1 MKQIHYISLLLLAII
16 ASACGSDEPF
26 RHVVFAD
33 SPKMFSA
40 VTDLSGSRSSS
51 VITEGVSY
59 NIVFN
64 DEPRQATLTITD
76 LQVDPA
82 GERIIATFTDLEWT
96 YEPGSHEKQRIIRS
110 DELHSSGSP
119 AADVVLTDVTI
130 IYTESNEMNPN
141 ATAGFYAEYTVN
153 GSYYVISYPYSVL
166 ADGTTTVRGVAVGD
180 PAIDEVFYDPVY
192 AVSFDPA
199 TMTATLVSDGLVIDG
214 EAADFELTG
223 LRLGLDGR
231 SYSLSTTPATRFA
244 PADGNSRWHFRDFNA
259 KADLR
264 DELNFVLELADDSLS
279 VVVEGFLSPDLSTP
293 RP

>member
-1 MKQIHYISLLLLAII
+1 MKQSHNILLLFLSVIV
-16 ASACGSDEPF
+16 SACGSDEPF

-33 SPKMFSA
+33 SPKMFSS
-40 VTDLSGSRSSS
+40 VTELSGGRSSS
-51 VITEGVSY
+51 VIIEGVSY

-64 DEPRQATLTITD
+64 DEPRQASLTITD

-96 YEPGSHEKQRIIRS
+96 YEPGSHEKQRSIRA

-119 AADVVLTDVTI
+119 AADVVLTDLTI

-166 ADGTTTVRGVAVGD
+166 ADGTTMVRGVADGD
-180 PAIDEVFYDPVY
+180 PATDDVLYDPVY
-192 AVSFDPA
+192 AVSLDPA
-199 TMTATLVSDGLVIDG
+199 TMTAALVSDGLVLDG

-231 SYSLSTTPATRFA
+231 SYSLSATPATRFA
-244 PADGNSRWHFRDFNA
+244 PADASSRWRFRDFNA

>member
-1 MKQIHYISLLLLAII
+1 MKPSHNILLLFLSVIV
-16 ASACGSDEPF
+16 SACGSDEPF

-33 SPKMFSA
+33 SPKMFSS
-40 VTDLSGSRSSS
+40 VTDLSGVRSAS

-76 LQVDPA
+76 LQIAPA

-96 YEPGSHEKQRIIRS
+96 YEPGSHEKQRAIRA

-119 AADVVLTDVTI
+119 AADVVLTDVSI
-130 IYTESNEMNPN
+130 VYTESNEMNPN

-153 GSYYVISYPYSVL
+153 GSHHVVSFPYSVL
-166 ADGTTTVRGVAVGD
+166 ADGTTTVREAVDGSLVTD
-180 PAIDEVFYDPVY
+180 DVLYDPVY
-192 AVSFDPA
+192 VVSFDPA
-199 TMTATLVSDGLVIDG
+199 AMVATLVSEGLVVDG
-214 EAADFELTG
+214 KAADFELSG

-231 SYSLSTTPATRFA
+231 SYSLSTTSTTRFA
-244 PADGNSRWHFRDFNA
+244 PADGGSRWRFRDFNA
-259 KADLR
+259 HADLR

-279 VVVEGFLSPDLSTP
+279 VVVEGFLSPDLSTL